1 MGLIFKALCGIQFQ
15 RKCSRFSRWFHWVR
29 IDPRRRGCR
38 TIHDRWRFCLFLE
51 QDPNVIDT
59 DFKTNRDEILAIANG
74 SASGSLL
81 GNTAFAIYYPT
92 SLPLIIN
99 HSAQGAAYGGMAT
112 ENLHEVDPIPGTTE
126 QIEIAIARAIAHGA
140 AMGAVFQIVGIQ
152 QDSMPDIRTYDM
164 DTISAVESV
173 TYGSTYGA
181 ITGDFRNQGK
191 TPSLFNRQSSKAP
204 MKAPPQARPWDSV

>member
-1 MGLIFKALCGIQFQ
+1 MVSSEAIKTSLILGNGYDLHRLAETTAFGSSMGVQLASVADESWDYQNEWA
-15 RKCSRFSRWFHWVR
+15 SFSRHLLAESSSKGSA
-29 IDPRRRGCR
+29 RGSLDGSIGYLSTQEDVDAGR
-38 TIHDRWRFCLFLE
+38 STTVGDFVFFLE

-126 QIEIAIARAIAHGA
+126 QIEIAIARALAHGA
-140 AMGAVFQIVGIQ
+140 AM
-152 QDSMPDIRTYDM
+152 
-164 DTISAVESV
+164 E
-173 TYGSTYGA
+173 
-181 ITGDFRNQGK
+181 
-191 TPSLFNRQSSKAP
+191 PSSKLSEFNRIRCP
-204 MKAPPQARPWDSV
+204 T